1 MTVPEPSSAY
11 LTYKKGV
18 KLCFV
23 TAMGDELII
32 DTMTAGIEYKYLL
45 ACMYYKE

>member
-1 MTVPEPSSAY
+1 MVPEPSSAY

-23 TAMGDELII
+23 TVMGDELII
-32 DTMTAGIEYKYLL
+32 HTTTTGIEYKYLL
-45 ACMYYKE
+45 AYMYYKE